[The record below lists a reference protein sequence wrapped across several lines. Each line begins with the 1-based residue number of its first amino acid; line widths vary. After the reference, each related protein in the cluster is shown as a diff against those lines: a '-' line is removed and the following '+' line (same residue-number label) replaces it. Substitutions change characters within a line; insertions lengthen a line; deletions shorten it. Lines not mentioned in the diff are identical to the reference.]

1 MSARAIRALRGGSHE
16 AHLAENADADDDS
29 SSEEYDEKPRS
40 RPSAFSAM
48 LDTDDEED
56 DSDTGEED
64 TGSEDGNTDV
74 PKGGSERN
82 NDALMNRKTKQSA
95 TSQSAHNTKNDDK
108 EGQKDDTESEEEDLD
123 TLLNEFTQHDIQ
135 QNEETKQHKSSFF
148 SQICG
153 VQKRFILDLDVD
165 AAMRNALLNGDL
177 SHTRGTSNQKSRQ
190 VLLFGP
196 PRDNWPRPLH
206 FVGGGIGMVTYEQS
220 PRPIPWPYSD
230 IATLVRNDNKKDLI
244 EFVQDMNHWFTFQHA
259 QDCSRDL
266 EDYAVVK
273 QTGDLNALVMFAA
286 HHPYVT
292 DALLQLTG
300 VLYQTNHSQEG
311 LALLRRCLWVYE
323 SSAMLPFNNRVLDGA
338 ALMDMDQPENATFFR
353 SLFKL
358 IQVSTVAALPRTAA
372 AVCRYILALD
382 PLRDP
387 MHVLA
392 VLDAFT
398 INCKSDTFDQWLI
411 DLVDNN
417 CISIYFRD
425 EENPKR
431 VFQCTL
437 GEMPNWLLSY
447 SLAQYRLHGK
457 EGSFDGLRKLL
468 TQFPEIVS
476 LLLQELEVDI
486 TGRSFLRD
494 WPTALEKA
502 TERSFSTRRSWGR
515 QQGELDPHEV
525 QRTVQTADKILAL
538 YVRLTAKVWGGDDI
552 LQFLYDTLVTL
563 PESESPALPP
573 AAIMRYSALNPGDFH
588 NRVELLPQDMN
599 IMDGGMIAHAM
610 TVVTNRPRFLRHMP
624 RGAMHGQQRM
634 DIENLPAGFP
644 ALFGPPTNVVD
655 PDWPLV
661 EVLWRSFLPWNHV
674 EGVRPPAR

>member
-1 MSARAIRALRGGSHE
+1 MSARAIRALRGGNHE
-16 AHLAENADADDDS
+16 ALLAENAGGDS
-29 SSEEYDEKPRS
+29 SSEEYEEKPRAK
-40 RPSAFSAM
+40 PSAFFAM
-48 LDTDDEED
+48 MDSDEDED
-56 DSDTGEED
+56 DSDTDEEA
-64 TGSEDGNTDV
+64 GFEAEGTDV
-74 PKGGSERN
+74 QARRSERAN
-82 NDALMNRKTKQSA
+82 NAMLNCKTRPTA
-95 TSQSAHNTKNDDK
+95 TAQFTNNTKNDDE
-108 EGQKDDTESEEEDLD
+108 EGPEDINEPEEEDLD

-135 QNEETKQHKSSFF
+135 YNEETEQQKSSFF
-148 SQICG
+148 SPICG
-153 VQKRFILDLDVD
+153 VQKKFILDLDVD
-165 AAMRNALLNGDL
+165 AAMRNALLNGDP
-177 SHTRGTSNQKSRQ
+177 SHTRGTNNQKNRQ

-196 PRDNWPRPLH
+196 PRDNWPRPPH
-206 FVGGGIGMVTYEQS
+206 FVGGGIGMVTYDQS

-230 IATLVRNDNKKDLI
+230 ISAQATHENHQDLVD
-244 EFVQDMNHWFTFQHA
+244 FVQNMKHWYTFQHA
-259 QDCSRDL
+259 PDCSRDF

-273 QTGDLNALVMFAA
+273 QTGDLNALVMFVA

-323 SSAMLPFNNRVLDGA
+323 SSAMLTFNNRVLDGA
-338 ALMDMDQPENATFFR
+338 ALMDIDQPGNETFFR

-358 IQVSTVAALPRTAA
+358 IQVSIVAALPRTAT

-387 MHVLA
+387 MQVLA

-398 INCKSDTFDQWLI
+398 INCKSDFLDQWLI
-411 DLVDNN
+411 ELVDSD
-417 CISIYFRD
+417 CISIHFRD

-431 VFQCTL
+431 VFRCPL
-437 GEMPNWLLSY
+437 GDMPNWMLSY

-457 EGSFDGLRKLL
+457 EGNFDRLRTVLS
-468 TQFPEIVS
+468 QFPEVVS
-476 LLLQELEVDI
+476 LLLQALEVDI

-502 TERSFSTRRSWGR
+502 TERSCSTRRCWGR

-525 QRTVQTADKILAL
+525 HRTVQTADKILAL
-538 YVRLTAKVWGGDDI
+538 YVRLTAKAWGGDDI
-552 LQFLYDTLVTL
+552 LQLLYDTLVTL
-563 PESESPALPP
+563 PESEFPALPS
-573 AAIMRYSALNPGDFH
+573 AAIMRYSDLNPGDFN

-634 DIENLPAGFP
+634 DMENLPAGLP

-674 EGVRPPAR
+674 EGVRPPTR

>member
-1 MSARAIRALRGGSHE
+1 MSARAIRALRGGNHE
-16 AHLAENADADDDS
+16 ALLAENADNDDS
-29 SSEEYDEKPRS
+29 CEEYDGKPRS
-40 RPSAFSAM
+40 KPSAFSAM
-48 LDTDDEED
+48 MDSDNEED
-56 DSDTGEED
+56 DSDTDEED
-64 TGSEDGNTDV
+64 TGSEIGNFDV
-74 PKGGSERN
+74 QKGASEHL
-82 NDALMNRKTKQSA
+82 NDALLNRKTKQSA
-95 TSQSAHNTKNDDK
+95 TPQLTNHTKNDDE
-108 EGQKDDTESEEEDLD
+108 EGQEDDTESEEEDLD
-123 TLLNEFTQHDIQ
+123 TLLNEFTQRDIQ
-135 QNEETKQHKSSFF
+135 HNEETKQNKSSFF
-148 SQICG
+148 SLICG
-153 VQKRFILDLDVD
+153 VQKKFILDLDVD
-165 AAMRNALLNGDL
+165 AAMRNALLNGDP
-177 SHTRGTSNQKSRQ
+177 SHTRGTNNRKSRQ

-196 PRDNWPRPLH
+196 PRDNWPRPPH
-206 FVGGGIGMVTYEQS
+206 FVGGGIGMVTYDQS

-230 IATLVRNDNKKDLI
+230 ITTQAKNDKNQDMVD
-244 EFVQDMNHWFTFQHA
+244 FVQNMNHWYTFQHA
-259 QDCSRDL
+259 HDCSRDF

-273 QTGDLNALVMFAA
+273 QTGDLNALVMFVA

-323 SSAMLPFNNRVLDGA
+323 SSATLPFNNRVLDGA

-358 IQVSTVAALPRTAA
+358 IQVSIVAALPRTAA

-387 MHVLA
+387 MQVLA

-398 INCKSDTFDQWLI
+398 INCKSEIFDQWLI
-411 DLVDNN
+411 DLVDSD
-417 CISIYFRD
+417 CMSIYFRD

-431 VFQCTL
+431 VFQCPL
-437 GEMPNWLLSY
+437 REMPNWMLSY

-457 EGSFDGLRKLL
+457 DGNYDRLRKVL
-468 TQFPEIVS
+468 TQFPEVVS
-476 LLLQELEVDI
+476 LLLQAQEVDI

-494 WPTALEKA
+494 WPTALETA

-515 QQGELDPHEV
+515 HQGELDPHEV

-538 YVRLTAKVWGGDDI
+538 YVRLTAKAWGSDDI
-552 LQFLYDTLVTL
+552 LQLLHDTLVTL

-573 AAIMRYSALNPGDFH
+573 AAIMRYSALNPGDFN

-624 RGAMHGQQRM
+624 RGAIHGQQRM

-655 PDWPLV
+655 PDWPLM